1 MVVRFWWDGKICTFA
16 IEQTWVSKDKEK
28 VDNARMRWNL
38 NDCINELEV
47 PKSTVLLQKNSTTR
61 NSQCNGKGSE
71 IPWREG
77 KKKYKKEKKQRRR
90 IAVSSLT

>member
-38 NDCINELEV
+38 NDCINELE
-47 PKSTVLLQKNSTTR
+47 SAQKHSVTA
-61 NSQCNGKGSE
+61 
-71 IPWREG
+71 
-77 KKKYKKEKKQRRR
+77 KKQHY
-90 IAVSSLT
+90 